1 MKNNDLLLPIVVL
14 VVALIAAILLFFVVK
29 KDQVISPKKTIL
41 VILLGAIILA
51 VPSTLIYV
59 GVPYIPTLYMICAL
73 YNLLMGWAYV
83 AYYPNML
90 ISPNQDQWWMQILIL
105 LITALIGAAL
115 FIIIFHYLS
124 DIDYDLMVGLP
135 ISFVFVPLFFART
148 LNALLS
154 IPVEIYKIWHYSEG
168 QQTNWFDDHFNVMF
182 VFEIELYKNQ
192 NDSNLTKVKAKAPK
206 TIIFK
211 DWFQRFLD
219 DFNKKYPKSPIEC
232 TSYGNQHFG
241 WIFYVKPSFWP
252 VKRYIDFEK
261 TIYEN
266 EIDDRS
272 VIVAK
277 RVVED
282 RFVQPEI
289 YLTQEGPEESTPVA
303 KNPTDIK
310 PEGEVKPKEEASEA
324 NGGPSV
330 VEQKGDQYA
339 QSIKSQGVNRVE
351 QAGQKLFTDHMPKI

>member
-1 MKNNDLLLPIVVL
+1 MKNNDLLFPIIVL
-14 VVALIAAILLFFVVK
+14 VVALIAAIVLFFVVK

-51 VPSTLIYV
+51 VPSTLIFV
-59 GVPYIPTLYMICAL
+59 GLPYIPTLYVICAA
-73 YNLLMGWAYV
+73 YNVLIGRAYV
-83 AYYPNML
+83 GYYPSML
-90 ISPNQDQWWMQILIL
+90 VSPDQDQWWMQMLIL
-105 LITALIGAAL
+105 LIMALMGAAL

-124 DIDYDLMVGLP
+124 DIDYGLMVGSP
-135 ISFVFVPLFFART
+135 ISFVFIPLFFGRT
-148 LNALLS
+148 LDALLS
-154 IPVEIYKIWHYSEG
+154 IPVEIYKVWHYSEE

-206 TIIFK
+206 TIVFK

-219 DFNKKYPKSPIEC
+219 DFNKKYPKSPIER

-241 WIFYVKPSFWP
+241 WVFYVKPNFWP

-282 RFVQPEI
+282 HFVQPEV
-289 YLTQEGPEESTPVA
+289 YLTQEGPEEPKPVA
-303 KNPTDIK
+303 KKPTDIK
-310 PEGEVKPKEEASEA
+310 LEDEAKSEKEVPEAKE
-324 NGGPSV
+324 GPSLA
-330 VEQKGDQYA
+330 EQKGDQYA
-339 QSIKSQGVNRVE
+339 QSIKSQGMNRVE
-351 QAGQKLFTDHMPKI
+351 QAGQKLFTDQMPKI